1 VRWAQILIVILIIF
15 VLLVATA
22 TAIAVV
28 YRRQQKLLAAR
39 AQRELRPRQP
49 RSLFA
54 DTQQALDESARALP
68 QQSTQGY
75 MQQRTAFMA
84 RAATGDLSVL
94 KDAQRTNDVALY
106 RIVLKELVERSARAD
121 DRLRDLASFV
131 AGDGQ
136 LRGSVEL
143 AEAYSAFWQQ
153 SPDRTTTGMML
164 QLAAL
169 SDDADTF
176 RKAVEIACLFWQS
189 GQLPQFKGEELRQLV
204 DSQYWLLSA
213 DARRT
218 GAGFVLKQK
227 LGSLRAEL
235 SAAHE
240 SAAPSDERAVET
252 DVKDRG

>member
-1 VRWAQILIVILIIF
+1 VRWAQILIATLIIVF
-15 VLLVATA
+15 ILLAA

-68 QQSTQGY
+68 QQSTQSY
-75 MQQRTAFMA
+75 MQQRAAFMA
-84 RAATGDLSVL
+84 RATSGDLSVL
-94 KDAQRTNDVALY
+94 KDVQRTNDVALY
-106 RIVLKELVERSARAD
+106 RIVLNELVERSARAD
-121 DRLRDLASFV
+121 DKLRDLAAFV

-136 LRGSVEL
+136 LRASVEL
-143 AEAYSAFWQQ
+143 AEAYSSFWQQ
-153 SPDRTTTGMML
+153 SPDRATTGMML

-176 RKAVEIACLFWQS
+176 SKAVEIACLFWQS
-189 GQLPQFKGEELRQLV
+189 GQLPQFKGEELRQLI

-218 GAGFVLKQK
+218 GAGFLLKQK

-235 SAAHE
+235 ATAQE
-240 SAAPSDERAVET
+240 PAAPGDERAVET